1 MLMLL
6 RLGMIV
12 AEQVEHPVREQ
23 ERELDVSR
31 VACCLALAGSHGRA
45 EHDVAEDSFDARAS
59 GVAGA
64 QVVHGEGQHVGGAG
78 LVHPLDMQTRH
89 LFLVDEQDG
98 QVGIRREVEPIEQVR
113 RLRLDARVIDP
124 GNARGVVDIDG
135 HGSRPARAAMR
146 RGGA

>member
-1 MLMLL
+1 
-6 RLGMIV
+6 
-12 AEQVEHPVREQ
+12 
-23 ERELDVSR
+23 
-31 VACCLALAGSHGRA
+31 
-45 EHDVAEDSFDARAS
+45 
-59 GVAGA
+59 
-64 QVVHGEGQHVGGAG
+64 
-78 LVHPLDMQTRH
+78 MQTRH

-146 RGGA
+146 RGGAQAHGGVVASVRLDDLPHEAMTDHVG

>member
-1 MLMLL
+1 M
-6 RLGMIV
+6 
-12 AEQVEHPVREQ
+12 
-23 ERELDVSR
+23 
-31 VACCLALAGSHGRA
+31 
-45 EHDVAEDSFDARAS
+45 
-59 GVAGA
+59 
-64 QVVHGEGQHVGGAG
+64 GAG